1 MIATDIQP
9 QELRRLR
16 LRVRGAVQGV
26 GFRPFAH
33 ALAARLSLSGFVRND
48 SEGVVVEIEGA
59 KPDAFVDMVAQAPP
73 PLARIDAIEV
83 ETLAPLRSQGFAI
96 LDSVSG
102 PVRTSIGPDAA
113 LCETCL
119 DELFDPGSRFYL
131 YPFVSCTHCGPR
143 LTITRSLPYDRART
157 SMARFGLCRRCADDY
172 ADPADRRF
180 HAEAIA
186 CAECGP
192 RLSHEIGTIVAA
204 VRAGAIVA
212 LKGIGGFHLICDAR
226 NEAAVRK
233 LRARK
238 ARDAK
243 PFAIMVANA
252 ASAARVGELGP
263 AEAELLQSRA
273 RPIVLM
279 PARGGL
285 APSVAPA
292 LGRIGVM
299 LPYAPVHHLLFH
311 AAAGAPRL
319 YQRTAAN
326 DFVLVATSANPGGEP
341 LVVDDADARQ
351 RLGAIADLLVT
362 QDRDIVVRA
371 DDSVMQIVDGA
382 PAFLRRSR
390 GFVPEPIAL
399 AGDGPC
405 VLALGAHLKA
415 TVTLTRGREAFV
427 SQHIGDLDTAET
439 IRFHEETVR
448 HLCAILDIRPEV
460 VACDLHP
467 DFHTTQ
473 RAEAMGL
480 ALVRA
485 QHHAAHIA
493 AVAAEHQVEGPVLG
507 VALDGHGYGADGTA
521 WGGELLRFEAGRFTR
536 LGHLAPLALP
546 GGDRAAREPWRMGV
560 AALAALGELTRTEAI
575 FPARP
580 RAAQLAAHW
589 RGAVQPWPLT
599 TSMGRLFDAGAAL
612 AGVCLDQRYE
622 GQAAMEFET
631 LVRAPRALDA
641 GFSLRGA
648 VLDFAPLL
656 AFLVRQRP
664 DPQTAAEF
672 FHGTLIAGVAAWIAA
687 AAARQNL
694 RNVALGG
701 GCFLN
706 RILTEGLA
714 ADLRA
719 RGLVPLLAR
728 AVPPNDGGLS
738 LGQAAM
744 ARAAYASEDLERAV

>member
-33 ALAARLSLSGFVRND
+33 ALAAQLSLSGFVRND

-59 KPDAFVDMVAQAPP
+59 KPDTFVDMVAQAPP

-96 LDSVSG
+96 LDSVCG
-102 PVRTSIGPDAA
+102 PVHTSIGPDAA

-119 DELFDPGSRFYL
+119 DELFDPRSRFYL

-157 SMARFGLCRRCADDY
+157 SMAGFGLCQRCARDY

-192 RLSHEIGTIVAA
+192 RLSHEIGTIVEA

-252 ASAARVGELGP
+252 ASAAQVGELGA
-263 AEAELLQSRA
+263 AEADLLQSRA

-285 APSVAPA
+285 ALSVAPA
-292 LGRIGVM
+292 LGRIGIM

-319 YQRTAAN
+319 YRRTAAN

-362 QDRDIVVRA
+362 QDRGIVVRA

-405 VLALGAHLKA
+405 VLALGAHLKT

-467 DFHTTQ
+467 DFRTT
-473 RAEAMGL
+473 RMAEAMGL
-480 ALVRA
+480 GLVRA

-493 AVAAEHQVEGPVLG
+493 AVVAEHRVEGPVLG
-507 VALDGHGYGADGTA
+507 VALDGHGYGADGAA

-560 AALAALGELTRTEAI
+560 AALAALGELARTEAI

-589 RGAVQPWPLT
+589 RGAPQPWPLT
-599 TSMGRLFDAGAAL
+599 TSMGRLFDAAAAL

-641 GFSLRGA
+641 GFSLRGE

-656 AFLVRQRP
+656 AFLVRQRL
-664 DPQTAAEF
+664 DPRSAAEL

-694 RNVALGG
+694 RSVAFGG

-706 RILTEGLA
+706 RVLSEGLA

-719 RGLVPLLAR
+719 RGLAPLLAR